1 MKYDFE
7 PGKRRSQVNA
17 RTKNAAAFNVRGGT
31 LHMKGVGMLVG
42 NFELHP

>member
-7 PGKRRSQVNA
+7 PGKRSSEVNA
-17 RTKNAAAFNVRGGT
+17 RTKNAAAFNARGDSACERG
-31 LHMKGVGMLVG
+31 GMLVG